1 MKPSK
6 INHLQK
12 SLTQC
17 RLFKGLSNSELR
29 QVLLVSRQKAL
40 EPDSFLFHQG
50 EHAQTFYIVTAGKIK
65 LTQITPEGHQV
76 IIRYV
81 GTGGAIGI
89 LAALGDF
96 PYPVSGESVDACQL
110 LAWQEV
116 DISRLMERVPRLA
129 VNGMKMLAHRF
140 ADMMDRYRE
149 LATERVERRIARA
162 LLRLTKQ
169 SGRKTGAGILIDLPL
184 TRRDLAEMTGTT
196 MYTVSRTL
204 SGWEQKGFVK
214 TGREQVTI
222 CSPHAMTMIAEDLP
236 KEKLNA

>member
-1 MKPSK
+1 MKPA
-6 INHLQK
+6 K
-12 SLTQC
+12 STQRRQSVAQC
-17 RLFKGLSNSELR
+17 RLFNGLSENELNE
-29 QVLLVSRQKAL
+29 VLLVSRQRTLA
-40 EPDSFLFHQG
+40 PSAFLFHQG

-81 GTGGAIGI
+81 TAGGAIGI

-96 PYPVSGESVDACQL
+96 PYPVSGQSVGACTL
-110 LAWQEV
+110 LAWQEE

-129 VNGMKMLAHRF
+129 LNGMKMLSRRF

-162 LLRLTKQ
+162 LLRLTHRA
-169 SGRKTGAGILIDLPL
+169 GRKTEAGILIDLPL

-196 MYTVSRTL
+196 LYTVSRIL
-204 SGWEQKGFVK
+204 SGWEQQGFVK

-222 CSPHAMTMIAEDLP
+222 CSPHNMVIIAEDLP
-236 KEKLNA
+236 EGKRI